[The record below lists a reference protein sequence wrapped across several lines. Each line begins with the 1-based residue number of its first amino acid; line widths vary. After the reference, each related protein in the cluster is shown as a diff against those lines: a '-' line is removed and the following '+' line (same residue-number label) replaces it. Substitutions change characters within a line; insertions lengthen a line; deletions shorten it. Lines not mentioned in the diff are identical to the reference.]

1 MPSPMARLGLSLR
14 HFLSSTAFLFLSLVV
29 GNLYTYAFFGFHFS
43 VLESHCFSEG
53 MSTVMGL
60 PCRKVPDSLSNVSK
74 KKKKKKKKE
83 EEEENEDF
91 FFTPPPPMKL
101 ETGLQLLQK
110 S

>member
-1 MPSPMARLGLSLR
+1 MPSPMARLSLSLR

-60 PCRKVPDSLSNVSK
+60 LCRKVPDSFQCLK
-74 KKKKKKKKE
+74 KKKKRRK
-83 EEEENEDF
+83 
-91 FFTPPPPMKL
+91 
-101 ETGLQLLQK
+101 
-110 S
+110 